1 MTWKQKS
8 EYHAEQHDDPD
19 DTICWNK
26 TKTEWWLFI
35 ASQPIAGTFATKE
48 EVKSE
53 YERIIDE

>member
-1 MTWKQKS
+1 MTWLKKS

-26 TKTEWWLFI
+26 SKTDWWLFI
-35 ASQPIAGTFATKE
+35 AGLPIAGTFATKE

-53 YERIIDE
+53 YKRLK